1 MRSSGLPH
9 SDLGQVFPFLT
20 LLDMFGVV
28 HSSHMAA
35 LKKDIPRISINT
47 KPFSSIARPTPAGR
61 PGEASMWYQRCRL
74 RFKL

>member
-1 MRSSGLPH
+1 MFPL
-9 SDLGQVFPFLT
+9 LG

-28 HSSHMAA
+28 HTSHMAA
-35 LKKDIPRISINT
+35 LKKDVPQISINS

-61 PGEASMWYQRCRL
+61 PGDGTMWYQRCRL